1 MDKFKEEIIK
11 LLKKELKQ
19 EIDLEVPPDPE
30 FGDYAFPC
38 FSLAKVM
45 KKSPN
50 DIAYEISRKLPKA
63 AMIDKIEAKG
73 PYINFFLNKS
83 DLAKDTLHEIHKKKE
98 RYGFSSKGKGKKV
111 LMEHTS
117 INPNA
122 SPHVGRA
129 RNALIG
135 DSITRLLRLNSYN
148 VETHYFVNDVGKQIA
163 MLILGTGDKKVGF
176 KDLLDVYIKVNQKL
190 EKNKGMEKE
199 VFGLLH
205 KLEQGDKE
213 TKKKFKD
220 IVDVCIKG
228 QVEIFSDLNINYDKF
243 DYESDYLWSKET
255 SNVLKKLESTK
266 KLFVDDEKRK
276 VLDQKEFNLAMKS
289 PVLVLTR
296 ADGTSL
302 YPLRDIAYT
311 IDKIKKGYDRNIIVL
326 GEDQKLYFQQIKAA
340 LQLLGYKAPEVVHYS
355 FVLLRTGK
363 MSTRKGNLVL
373 LEDFMEE
380 AVKKAREEIKKRNKG
395 LKHDELEKLAK
406 MIGYGAIKYSILR
419 VSPEK
424 NVIFDWES
432 ALSFEGESA
441 PYIQYAHARICSI
454 FKKYGKKAAK
464 DADKAD
470 LSCLVEPSELE
481 LIRQLAEFPAAV
493 EKSAEHLQPHLI
505 ANYIYCLSRSFNE
518 FYHSCQILKAE
529 EYIKEA
535 RLFLISCVSQVLENG
550 LSILGIDAP
559 EHM

>member
-19 EIDLEVPPDPE
+19 DIELEVPPNPE

-38 FSLAKVM
+38 FALAKVF
-45 KKSPN
+45 KKNPN
-50 DIAYEISRKLPKA
+50 DIAYEISQKLKKTDL
-63 AMIDKIEAKG
+63 IEKIETKG
-73 PYINFFLNKS
+73 PYINFFVNKS
-83 DLAKDTLHEIHKKKE
+83 DLTENTLEEIQKKKE
-98 RYGFSSKGKGKKV
+98 KYGFSSLGKGKKV
-111 LMEHTS
+111 LIEHTS

-135 DSITRLLRLNSYN
+135 DAVARLLKSQSYN
-148 VETHYFVNDVGKQIA
+148 IETHYFVNDVGKQIA
-163 MLILGTGDKKVGF
+163 MLVLGAKNKKVTFEG
-176 KDLLDVYIKVNQKL
+176 LLKIYIEINNKI
-190 EKNKGMEKE
+190 EKNPELEKE
-199 VFGLLH
+199 VFELLH

-213 TKKKFKD
+213 VKKKFKD

-228 QVEIFSDLNINYDKF
+228 QSEIFSDINIKYDKF

-255 SNVLKKLESTK
+255 DEVLKKLEKTG
-266 KLFVDDEKRK
+266 KLFTDDEKRK

-289 PVLVLTR
+289 PVFVLTR

-311 IDKIKKGYDRNIIVL
+311 IGKIKKGYDRNIIVL
-326 GEDQKLYFQQIKAA
+326 GEDQKLYFQQINAA

-355 FVLLRTGK
+355 FVLLKTGK

-373 LEDFMEE
+373 LEEFMSE
-380 AVKKAREEIKKRNKG
+380 AVKKAKEEIKKRNEDVQAK
-395 LKHDELEKLAK
+395 ELEKLAK
-406 MIGYGAIKYSILR
+406 SIGYGAIKYSILK

-424 NVIFDWES
+424 NVIFEWDS

-454 FKKYGKKAAK
+454 FNKYGKKLPPK
-464 DADKAD
+464 VE
-470 LSCLVEPSELE
+470 LSSLVEPAEAE
-481 LIRQLAEFPAAV
+481 LIKQLAEFPEMVDKAT
-493 EKSAEHLQPHLI
+493 EHLQPHLI
-505 ANYIYCLSRSFNE
+505 ANYIYNLAKTFNE
-518 FYHSCQILKAE
+518 FYHSCQILKE
-529 EYIKEA
+529 DEHLKNA
-535 RLFLISCVSQVLENG
+535 RLYLISCVRQVLENG
-550 LSILGIDAP
+550 LGVLGIEAP